1 MTMLSGSRNL
11 CETLAGFN
19 GEGLKELNI
28 PAPNQTAFSLY
39 WTLGAFD
46 PQPCERG
53 LGIGRFLIA
62 D

>member
-1 MTMLSGSRNL
+1 VKGYRT
-11 CETLAGFN
+11 EHPT
-19 GEGLKELNI
+19 
-28 PAPNQTAFSLY
+28 PNQTKVSLY
-39 WTLGAFD
+39 WKSGAFE